1 MAVYRAGTNKSS
13 TNVFPNIRPSLDL
26 DFANTKTLDPRI
38 TYSRAS
44 GGSYVGA
51 DGLIKYAG
59 VNEARFDHDPVT
71 GESLGLLIEEART
84 NLINY
89 NTKHDDANWAN
100 SASSET
106 INTTETLSPDGK
118 NNATKLF
125 GNINAT
131 SRQSI
136 YQGVSVTSGT
146 TYTFS
151 VFLKEGQ
158 RRYATLWFDSVNT
171 SPQPFWGAGNI
182 IDLQTG
188 TIVYRNRGSTEV
200 IIVPY
205 PNGWYRCYVISSPTV
220 TQSMSFNLAI
230 GTANNFLDVTIPDTY
245 KYTGDGSSGIYI
257 WGHQVEVG
265 SFPTSYIPTQG
276 STRTRAAD
284 NASITGKN
292 FSSWYRQDEGTVFCE
307 VTHGLTNYRAM
318 FYSISRGLTNSYNIQ
333 YYKEPLTSLLY
344 NSNTTNQDFIGWNSY
359 GTTNYK
365 NYVKTVRTYGENELI
380 HSINGAI
387 FTDVLAS
394 GFGTRTIGNYSAKSP
409 TGLNRLTIGNHPTIG
424 ASHQNGTIKRFTYY
438 SKVLPPSQI
447 QALTR

>member
-1 MAVYRAGTNKSS
+1 MSVYRVGTNKSS
-13 TNVFPNIRPSLDL
+13 TNVFPSIRPTLDL

-38 TYSRAS
+38 TFTRAS

-84 NLINY
+84 NLL
-89 NTKHDDANWAN
+89 
-100 SASSET
+100 SSSDNFMSGSGWGTAAATREGN
-106 INTTETLSPDGK
+106 IGVSPDGTTTADK
-118 NNATKLF
+118 IISTGGGVFRAGIPVSNSTAYTYSIFIKYIAGNGRISAIGFERFGSTVVNATI
-125 GNINAT
+125 NIDL
-131 SRQSI
+131 I
-136 YQGVSVTSGT
+136 SGT
-146 TYTFS
+146 ILS
-151 VFLKEGQ
+151 
-158 RRYATLWFDSVNT
+158 
-171 SPQPFWGAGNI
+171 
-182 IDLQTG
+182 
-188 TIVYRNRGSTEV
+188 STANV
-200 IIVPY
+200 SSSSILSY
-205 PNGWYRCYVISSPTV
+205 PNGWYRVSVTTTSVDTTATVI
-220 TQSMSFNLAI
+220 N
-230 GTANNFLDVTIPDTY
+230 
-245 KYTGDGSSGIYI
+245 YTSISGNEYLL
-257 WGHQVEVG
+257 WGAQLEAG
-265 SFPTSYIPTQG
+265 AFPTSYIPTQA

-365 NYVKTVRTYGENELI
+365 NYVKTVRTYRENELI

-387 FTDVLAS
+387 FTNVLAS